1 MPPIHFTN
9 PISSRATTGL
19 QGYLSKGGISTETL
33 DKMLVTQTLEQLLV
47 QNPEIG
53 KYIEAYMRMAQ
64 SSLQMLCSREQEPM
78 HKALFASVD
87 LPSLDFF
94 KNIYVE
100 NPLEGETLPKDI
112 LDHPENFKSQF
123 GLNTKEVEAIKMLFS
138 PEWMIG
144 PDGEFGNSQP
154 VFFSNKTM
162 QEAQQ
167 MMQSQGSS
175 QQGQEDGQLWGG
187 NSGQQQ
193 QQQQDQEEYF
203 AVSGP
208 AQGSGK
214 AGFSKN
220 MLSKN
225 IDGPPG
231 YPPNGSQ
238 GSTTPGTSYTQSERQ
253 WAQEH
258 LEQSDQGLFNIL
270 FDREDQTRGIYAN
283 IFSQLEAL
291 GTTKQQIMLELG
303 NIDPNSPEGKKK
315 LTELQ
320 YKLGDLQNNERE
332 LFDMLHAT
340 QQARKELVEFVTKMI
355 EMDGRVSESIIR
367 NMNAR

>member
-1 MPPIHFTN
+1 MPPINFTN
-9 PISSRATTGL
+9 PISSRATSGL
-19 QGYLSKGGISTETL
+19 QGYLSKGGISTDTL

-53 KYIEAYMRMAQ
+53 KYIEAYLRMAQ

-87 LPSLDFF
+87 LPSLDYF
-94 KNIYVE
+94 KNLYVE
-100 NPLEGETLPKDI
+100 SPLEGETLPKDI
-112 LDHPENFKSQF
+112 LDNPENFKSQY
-123 GLNTKEVEAIKMLFS
+123 GLNAKEVEAIKMLFS

-144 PDGEFGNSQP
+144 PDGEFGSSQP
-154 VFFSNKTM
+154 SFFSSKTM

-167 MMQSQGSS
+167 MMQSQGSG
-175 QQGQEDGQLWGG
+175 QQGQDDGKSWGG

-193 QQQQDQEEYF
+193 QQEQEEYF
-203 AVSGP
+203 AVSGSG
-208 AQGSGK
+208 QGSGK

-220 MLSKN
+220 MMSKE

-231 YPPNGSQ
+231 WPPNGAPGQSPT
-238 GSTTPGTSYTQSERQ
+238 SGTSYTQNERQ

-258 LEQSDQGLFNIL
+258 LDESDQGIFNML

-283 IFSQLEAL
+283 VYSQLEAL
-291 GTTKQQIMLELG
+291 SAVKQQIMLELG
-303 NIDPNSPEGKKK
+303 TIDPNTPEGKKK

-320 YKLGDLQNNERE
+320 YKLGDLQTNERE
-332 LFDMLHAT
+332 LFDMLHAA
-340 QQARKELVEFVTKMI
+340 QQARKELVEFVTKML
-355 EMDGRVSESIIR
+355 ETDGRVAESIIR
-367 NMNAR
+367 NMRSG